1 MGIAICSARNDNKKA
16 GNDNKKGRN
25 DTHSVTL
32 SGLAKGLAMRA
43 KKGQNDRESCHCEDR
58 SKPAPAKAG
67 EAISWGLPYVRL
79 TMMPLCHPER

>member
-1 MGIAICSARNDNKKA
+1 MPKQTHAPPGLLRSARNDNKKA

-43 KKGQNDRESCHCEDR
+43 KKGQNYRESCHCEDR

-67 EAISWGLPYVRL
+67 EAISWGLPRFGSQ
-79 TMMPLCHPER
+79 